1 MQAIYAVGDNEE
13 FGLEGGLPWG
23 HNAKDLEHFKAKT
36 LGKVLL
42 CGKNTYNSLPKA
54 VFKGRTVK
62 LVERGDDIFEGDHS
76 NSIIIGGASLLTLD
90 NLERCDTIWTTH
102 VKGTFEAD
110 TYLNFDHVDKFW
122 IFIDRTNEVLHE
134 DGFIKIVESNKVG
147 L

>member
-1 MQAIYAVGDNEE
+1 MQAIYAVGDNGA
-13 FGLEGGLPWG
+13 FGLEGDLPWE

-36 LGKVLL
+36 LGKILL
-42 CGKNTYNSLPKA
+42 CGKHTYDSLPKA

-90 NLERCDTIWTTH
+90 NLERCDIIWKTR

-110 TYLNFDHVDKFW
+110 TYLKLDYSDEFW
-122 IFIDRTNEVLHE
+122 VFIARINEVIYN
-134 DGFIKIVESNKVG
+134 DDTIKIIESSKVG
-147 L
+147 I

>member
-1 MQAIYAVGDNEE
+1 MQAIYAVGDNGA

-23 HNAKDLEHFKAKT
+23 HNAKDLEHFKDKT
-36 LGKVLL
+36 LGKTLL
-42 CGKNTYNSLPKA
+42 CGKHTYNSLPKA

-90 NLERCDTIWTTH
+90 NLERCDIIWKTR

-110 TYLNFDHVDKFW
+110 TYLKLDYSDEFW
-122 IFIDRTNEVLHE
+122 VFIDRINEVIYN
-134 DGFIKIVESNKVG
+134 DDTIKIIESSKAG
-147 L
+147 I

>member
-1 MQAIYAVGDNEE
+1 MQAIYAVGNNGE

-36 LGKVLL
+36 LGKILL
-42 CGKNTYNSLPKA
+42 CGKHTYDSLPKA

-90 NLERCDTIWTTH
+90 NLERCDTIWKTR

-110 TYLNFDHVDKFW
+110 TYLKLDYSDEFW
-122 IFIDRTNEVLHE
+122 VFIARINEVIYN
-134 DGFIKIVESNKVG
+134 DDTIKIIESSKVG
-147 L
+147 I

>member
-1 MQAIYAVGDNEE
+1 MQAIYAVGDNGS

-36 LGKVLL
+36 LGKILL
-42 CGKNTYNSLPKA
+42 CGKHTYDSLPKA

-90 NLERCDTIWTTH
+90 NLERCDIIWKTR

-110 TYLNFDHVDKFW
+110 TYLKLDYSDEFW
-122 IFIDRTNEVLHE
+122 VFIARINEVIYN
-134 DGFIKIVESNKVG
+134 DDTIKIIESSKVG
-147 L
+147 I